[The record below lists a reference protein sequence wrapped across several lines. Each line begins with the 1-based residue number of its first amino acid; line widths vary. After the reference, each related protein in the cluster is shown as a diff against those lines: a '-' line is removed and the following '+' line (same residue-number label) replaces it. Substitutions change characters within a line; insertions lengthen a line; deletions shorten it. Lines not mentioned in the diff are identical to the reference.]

1 LAPAILILV
10 DPSPLRKGVSLAI
23 ER

>member
-10 DPSPLRKGVSLAI
+10 DPSPLRKDASSAI